1 MTSGKY
7 TDWCSVELYR
17 SDAIEAAN
25 DLLYGD
31 EVIQQIKEAKTVAEI
46 ERIMVSA
53 RKRRK

>member
-1 MTSGKY
+1 MMPGKY

-17 SDAIEAAN
+17 SDAIEAAT

-46 ERIMVSA
+46 ERIMVAA

>member
-1 MTSGKY
+1 MMPGKY
-7 TDWCSVELYR
+7 MDWCSVELYR
-17 SDAIEAAN
+17 SDAIEAAT

-46 ERIMVSA
+46 ERIMVAA